1 MRYPHSMARSNA
13 GTKGVPRLERED
25 QILTVA
31 SEVFATEGFATTN
44 IQAIADQAGISKP
57 LIYSYFGSKDGL
69 FLACLERAGE
79 ILASEIERVAHD
91 AVGIERG
98 IVTLQ
103 AMFEILEPQR
113 YLWRLIYDPTA
124 PRTGA
129 VAETTVHYVERFTKL
144 ADEGVGEL
152 MTLGGDTDPSDISAM
167 TAVWMGV
174 VDSLVN
180 WWMERPEES
189 AQAMTDRCLR
199 LLAVIASGP
208 GLPEGAP

>member
-1 MRYPHSMARSNA
+1 MARPNA
-13 GTKGVPRLERED
+13 GTKGVPRLERES
-25 QILTVA
+25 QILVVA
-31 SEVFATEGFATTN
+31 SEIFGTDGFAAAN

-79 ILASEIERVAHD
+79 ILVGEIERVAHD

-98 IVTLQ
+98 IFTLQ
-103 AMFEILEPQR
+103 AMFATLEPQR

-129 VAETTVHYVERFTKL
+129 VAEATAHYVDRITKL

-152 MTLGGDTDPSDISAM
+152 MTMGGDTDPTDISAM
-167 TAVWMGV
+167 TAVWLGV

-180 WWMERPEES
+180 WWVDRPEES
-189 AQAMTDRCLR
+189 AQAMTERCLR

-208 GLPEGAP
+208 GLPEGAS

>member
-1 MRYPHSMARSNA
+1 MARSNA
-13 GTKGVPRLERED
+13 GTKGVPRLERES
-25 QILTVA
+25 QILVVA
-31 SEVFATEGFATTN
+31 SETFGTDGFAAAN

-79 ILASEIERVAHD
+79 ILAGEIERVAHD

-98 IVTLQ
+98 ILTLQ
-103 AMFEILEPQR
+103 AMFSILEPQR

-129 VAETTVHYVERFTKL
+129 VAETTAHYGDRITKL
-144 ADEGVGEL
+144 ANEGVAEL
-152 MTLGGDTDPSDISAM
+152 MTLGGDTNPDDISAM

-189 AQAMTDRCLR
+189 AEAMTARCVR

-208 GLPEGAP
+208 GLPERAA